1 MALCK
6 VMIIG
11 NLGADPEMRYTPSG
25 RPVTQFNVAVNQS
38 TKNQQTG
45 EWNEETDWFRVSIWG
60 DRAERAAETF
70 RKGNK
75 VFVEGRF
82 KTREFEGRDGQKRT
96 SLEITADSLVNLEK
110 RNRDEGEGGQ
120 FTAAAP
126 AGAVAGASGGGPAA
140 SGGRGNGGGGGNF
153 DEGELDDLPF
163 CPSFFTYNPILTTR
177 CGPRAAEFQETNPHA
192 AHQIKETRRLLPRP
206 TPQEGLRVLRRQ
218 DCLDR
223 LQGGQPPPPLPIGAG
238 EDRAASEDRN
248 VRRAPARARRGP
260 EAGADR
266 RPAAV
271 RTPAP
276 PTLSSARP

>member
-45 EWNEETDWFRVSIWG
+45 EWIEETDWFRVSIWG
-60 DRAERAAETF
+60 DRAERAAEQF

-110 RNRDEGEGGQ
+110 RNREDGDGEFAG
-120 FTAAAP
+120 TTSSAPPRPAAAP
-126 AGAVAGASGGGPAA
+126 AGGGGSGRAPA
-140 SGGRGNGGGGGNF
+140 GGAPSGNGGGF
-153 DEGELDDLPF
+153 DDTSDLDDLPF
-163 CPSFFTYNPILTTR
+163 
-177 CGPRAAEFQETNPHA
+177 
-192 AHQIKETRRLLPRP
+192 
-206 TPQEGLRVLRRQ
+206 
-218 DCLDR
+218 
-223 LQGGQPPPPLPIGAG
+223 
-238 EDRAASEDRN
+238 
-248 VRRAPARARRGP
+248 
-260 EAGADR
+260 
-266 RPAAV
+266 
-271 RTPAP
+271 
-276 PTLSSARP
+276 